1 MYIFMCGRNKE
12 HLGSMEWLP
21 GLRRRTISSSWSVD
35 WTFMTPCLS
44 IHILTKIGIIFVVSL
59 KLSVSKPNLQ
69 QVGCLWLAFSSFS
82 AAGVAE
88 MWRLQLKLSFGS
100 LVTWHLLLFWINVNQ
115 LLMLVV
121 DYRLVLLLLLVLTRE
136 RLQFKLS
143 FGGWVNPHRVNPA
156 LCPPV

>member
-1 MYIFMCGRNKE
+1 
-12 HLGSMEWLP
+12 
-21 GLRRRTISSSWSVD
+21 
-35 WTFMTPCLS
+35 MTPCLS

-143 FGGWVNPHRVNPA
+143 FGGE
-156 LCPPV
+156 